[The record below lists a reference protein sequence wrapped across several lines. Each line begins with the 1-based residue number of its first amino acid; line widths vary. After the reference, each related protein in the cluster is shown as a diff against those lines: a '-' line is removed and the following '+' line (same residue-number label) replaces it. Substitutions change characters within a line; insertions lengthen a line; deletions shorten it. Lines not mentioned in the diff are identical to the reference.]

1 MYNQFFYYYYSL
13 KVDLMI
19 KKSLEVTSVLSYKPS
34 NLAQTRLI
42 DFLHQG
48 VIENSVAVFF
58 LACGLMVMIDEQH
71 H

>member
-1 MYNQFFYYYYSL
+1 
-13 KVDLMI
+13 MI